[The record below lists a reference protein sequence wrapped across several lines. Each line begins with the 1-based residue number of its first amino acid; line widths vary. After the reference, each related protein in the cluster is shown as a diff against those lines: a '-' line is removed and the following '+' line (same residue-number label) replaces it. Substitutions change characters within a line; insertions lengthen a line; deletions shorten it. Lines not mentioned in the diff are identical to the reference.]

1 MEERREMAQAEGEED
16 GGEVA
21 RTSSKPINKGNA
33 KSPEGHKGSIA
44 QSLTR
49 DWNWSTF

>member
-1 MEERREMAQAEGEED
+1 MAQEGD
-16 GGEVA
+16 GGEV
-21 RTSSKPINKGNA
+21 TKTLSKPINKNG
-33 KSPEGHKGSIA
+33 KGPEGQRGSIA